1 MFECDGFSHRYS
13 FCFTTG
19 IYNGF
24 HMLIHN
30 LLIIFLGMLM
40 SIFQE
45 FPFVRFRAA
54 RSLDVTTMTT
64 SRDLI
69 PTKLAARIWDSLTQY
84 KQKIENF
91 PQTETCEL
99 LILDRSIDQVFKCT
113 LLINSLLAFCMAW
126 FCCSCA
132 NFTIFRLLLSYMSGH
147 MMPCAMIC

>member
-1 MFECDGFSHRYS
+1 VFECDGFSHRYS

-132 NFTIFRLLLSYMSGH
+132 NFTIFRLLLSHSCMTG
-147 MMPCAMIC
+147 AI